1 VANFAAGS
9 LSGRRA
15 RRARGMSVSHPPTIS
30 PGAATSRPLR
40 GRLRGPTCIA
50 ATCSELQAALAR
62 ELVVNINRI
71 DVIPTCLNLRNYFT
85 IKPRNRV
92 RAISHVGTA
101 AYKNAAATIEAFSR
115 IGADDVRLLIVG
127 LRDAALERSLARL
140 SLGLQSRVVCCG
152 RVSAEEFIAL
162 ASSVRIVSVPSLY
175 RVAVASPTVLEAFA
189 CGTPVVGSDSISRD
203 ILDNG
208 VNGYRCNAG
217 DVEAI
222 AGCFE

>member
-40 GRLRGPTCIA
+40 GRLRRPIYIA

-71 DVIPTCLNLRNYFT
+71 DVIPTCLNLRNYFAVE
-85 IKPRNRV
+85 PRNRM

-101 AYKNAAATIEAFSR
+101 AYKN
-115 IGADDVRLLIVG
+115 
-127 LRDAALERSLARL
+127 
-140 SLGLQSRVVCCG
+140 C
-152 RVSAEEFIAL
+152 
-162 ASSVRIVSVPSLY
+162 
-175 RVAVASPTVLEAFA
+175 
-189 CGTPVVGSDSISRD
+189 GSDD
-203 ILDNG
+203 
-208 VNGYRCNAG
+208 
-217 DVEAI
+217 
-222 AGCFE
+222 

>member
-1 VANFAAGS
+1 MDPPLLGVPVSSLPSQGVFA
-9 LSGRRA
+9 
-15 RRARGMSVSHPPTIS
+15 MSSY
-30 PGAATSRPLR
+30 
-40 GRLRGPTCIA
+40 IA